1 MKRILLVTI
10 FLCMGGLAQAQPAPV
25 SPQTQPDSAPEAKA
39 TPETPGAAAPA
50 SNLTPGE
57 NPAAAPSANA
67 SDPSQPRPRR
77 RPRVIIN
84 REFDDRDKIMLLLN
98 AHCDYPSK
106 EDLLSTSPDAEK
118 YLREILNDET
128 VLFSVRMRTI
138 EALAYFNN
146 PQNLETVE
154 EILRNPDDHE
164 PLMLMQAIRA
174 YPKMAPERAPAALA
188 PFLAKGSDITRFVT
202 ITSLKNC
209 PGNAALSVLQERYE
223 VEKNRFFQ
231 ARLKQAIDNHCK
243 QDTYCQ

>member
-1 MKRILLVTI
+1 MIKRILFISI
-10 FLCMGGLAQAQPAPV
+10 FFICADAAQAQPAPV
-25 SPQTQPDSAPEAKA
+25 PSQTQAESGPEAKQ
-39 TPETPGAAAPA
+39 TPNAPGQAAASA
-50 SNLTPGE
+50 SNAG
-57 NPAAAPSANA
+57 A
-67 SDPSQPRPRR
+67 SSQPRPRR
-77 RPRVIIN
+77 RPRVIVN

-98 AHCDYPSK
+98 AHCDFPSK
-106 EDLLSTSPDAEK
+106 EDLLSTTPDAEK
-118 YLREILNDET
+118 YLRDILNDET

-138 EALAYFNN
+138 EALAYFDN
-146 PQNLETVE
+146 PQNIETVE
-154 EILRNPDDHE
+154 EILSHPDQHE

-188 PFLAKGSDITRFVT
+188 PFLAKGNDITRFVT